1 MINPKTVRFVDMIEK
16 MAAKFDGKKKVYGFY
31 KDHAEVIKN
40 VNEDETF
47 CEKYIVY
54 NDKKI
59 ELDVGDKN
67 FYGIVKK
74 VKNGKIK
81 AYYEDVYV
89 VKRGEEI
96 LCLVGYP
103 PEDKNL
109 PKNEDGDDV
118 LFIIEEGRWY
128 MV

>member
-67 FYGIVKK
+67 FYGIVK
-74 VKNGKIK
+74 
-81 AYYEDVYV
+81 
-89 VKRGEEI
+89 
-96 LCLVGYP
+96 
-103 PEDKNL
+103 
-109 PKNEDGDDV
+109 
-118 LFIIEEGRWY
+118 
-128 MV
+128 

>member
-40 VNEDETF
+40 VNEDEKF
-47 CEKYIVY
+47 LENYIVY

-96 LCLVGYP
+96 LCLVGYNK
-103 PEDKNL
+103 EDKNL
-109 PKNEDGDDV
+109 QKNEDGDDV
-118 LFIIEEGRWY
+118 LFVIEKGRWY

>member
-1 MINPKTVRFVDMIEK
+1 MVKPETVRFIDMIEK
-16 MAAKFDGKKKVYGFY
+16 LSAIFDGKKKVYGFF
-31 KDHAEVIKN
+31 KDNAEVIEKLS
-40 VNEDETF
+40 EDENF
-47 CEKYIVY
+47 CENYIVY

-59 ELDVGDKN
+59 ELDANGKD

-74 VKNGKIK
+74 IKNRKIK
-81 AYYEDVYV
+81 EYYEDVYV
-89 VKRGEEI
+89 VKKGEEV

-118 LFIIEEGRWY
+118 LFVVEDSRWY

>member
-1 MINPKTVRFVDMIEK
+1 MIKPETVRFVDMIEK
-16 MAAKFDGKKKVYGFY
+16 LAVLFDGKKRVFGFY
-31 KDHAEVIKN
+31 RNNAEVIKN
-40 VNEDETF
+40 AEADEDF
-47 CEKYIVY
+47 CKKYLVY
-54 NDKKI
+54 NDKKV

-89 VKRGEEI
+89 VKRGEEV

-103 PEDKNL
+103 PEDEIL

-118 LFIIEEGRWY
+118 LFVIEKGRWY

>member
-16 MAAKFDGKKKVYGFY
+16 MAAKYDGEKKVYGFY
-31 KDHAEVIKN
+31 KDNAEVIKKLS
-40 VNEDETF
+40 EDENF
-47 CEKYIVY
+47 CENYIVY

-59 ELDVGDKN
+59 ELDANGKD

-74 VKNGKIK
+74 IKNRKIK
-81 AYYEDVYV
+81 EYYEDVYV
-89 VKRGEEI
+89 VKKGEEV

-118 LFIIEEGRWY
+118 LFVVEDGRWY
-128 MV
+128 IA

>member
-1 MINPKTVRFVDMIEK
+1 MIYVMN
-16 MAAKFDGKKKVYGFY
+16 
-31 KDHAEVIKN
+31 EVESN
-40 VNEDETF
+40 LVLHEM
-47 CEKYIVY
+47 CEMQ
-54 NDKKI
+54 
-59 ELDVGDKN
+59 EN

-74 VKNGKIK
+74 VKNGEIK

-103 PEDKNL
+103 PEDEIL

-118 LFIIEEGRWY
+118 LFVIEKGRWY

>member
-1 MINPKTVRFVDMIEK
+1 MVKPETVRFIDMIEK
-16 MAAKFDGKKKVYGFY
+16 LSAIFDGKKKVYGFY

-118 LFIIEEGRWY
+118 LFVVEDGRWY

>member
-1 MINPKTVRFVDMIEK
+1 
-16 MAAKFDGKKKVYGFY
+16 MAAKYDGVKKVYGFY
-31 KDHAEVIKN
+31 KDNEEVIKN
-40 VNEDETF
+40 ISEDETF
-47 CEKYIVY
+47 CENYIVY

-118 LFIIEEGRWY
+118 LFVIEKGRWY